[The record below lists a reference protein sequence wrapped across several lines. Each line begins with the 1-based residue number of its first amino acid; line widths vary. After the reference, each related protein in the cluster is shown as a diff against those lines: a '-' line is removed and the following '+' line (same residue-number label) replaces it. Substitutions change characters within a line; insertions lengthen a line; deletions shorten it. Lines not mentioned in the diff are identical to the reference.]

1 MFARA
6 SIPWFLGHELRVAW
20 RSFGA
25 AQKRGAVPKK
35 RRFRISPVAGALI
48 ILAVATAL
56 GVPAALALRGVEIV
70 PDPVIAIIVDAV
82 ILLIFSLMLS
92 QTLVAAVDAFYQ
104 RGDLDLLLASP
115 VSPTKILTV
124 RALAIAVNPAM
135 LFGALATP
143 FLLPAA
149 VLGHPELLGTY
160 IVIGAMSL
168 LATAIGLALAIVL
181 FRVIGP
187 RRTRTVA
194 QVLAA
199 VIGALFVIAAQLPNI
214 ISNNEQGAN
223 FWNEWILGLVAEGG
237 LPAFARWPAE
247 AILGNV
253 AILLAIAVIA
263 IIAFAIVAIWVGR
276 RFAGDA
282 AAANSA
288 DRAKRR
294 RAPGRTRARF
304 GGTALSAT
312 IAKEGRLLR
321 RDPGLISQILLRVFY
336 IIPLGFFV
344 FTSDD
349 LGATFN
355 GVVVA
360 AAIALLAG
368 QLAGSVAWITLS
380 AEDAPEL
387 LAASP
392 VPIGSFWRAKLLA
405 TVGLPAILLSPV
417 LIGLLFIDP
426 VAGVIAIVAGAGSA
440 ISAGLINLWL
450 QKPAKRSEFRRSW
463 NSSFAASILEL
474 AASAVWAAA
483 AGMAAAGLITALIP
497 VAAAFAIL
505 GLSYR
510 SEQTILARVT
520 GDTV

>member
-1 MFARA
+1 
-6 SIPWFLGHELRVAW
+6 
-20 RSFGA
+20 
-25 AQKRGAVPKK
+25 
-35 RRFRISPVAGALI
+35 
-48 ILAVATAL
+48 VATAL

-135 LFGALATP
+135 LFAALATP

-160 IVIGAMSL
+160 VVIGAMSL
-168 LATAIGLALAIVL
+168 LATAIGLALAIFL

-199 VIGALFVIAAQLPNI
+199 IIGALFVIAAQLPNI

-223 FWNEWILGLVAEGG
+223 FWNEWILDLVAEGG
-237 LPAFARWPAE
+237 LPAVALWPAQ
-247 AILGNV
+247 AILGNLT
-253 AILLAIAVIA
+253 ILLVIAVIA
-263 IIAFAIVAIWVGR
+263 IVAFAIVAVWVGR

-294 RAPGRTRARF
+294 APGRTKARF
-304 GGTALSAT
+304 GGTPLRAT

-349 LGATFN
+349 LGAGLN

-360 AAIALLAG
+360 SAIALLAG
-368 QLAGSVAWITLS
+368 QLAGSIAWITLS

-392 VPIGSFWRAKLLA
+392 VPLGSFWRAKLLA

-426 VAGVIAIVAGAGSA
+426 VAGIIAIVTGAGSA

-474 AASAVWAAA
+474 AVSAAWAAA

-497 VAAAFAIL
+497 VAGAFAIL
-505 GLSYR
+505 GLAYR
-510 SEQTILARVT
+510 SERTILARVT
-520 GDTV
+520 GDTI